1 MTTYMGV
8 ADLNGDFTVP
18 FSSAYTSGQ
27 KVKVTAEKDA
37 ETKTIELFAP
47 SEVVG
52 GGVIQFSG
60 NMNNFP
66 INVGVITLKGDI
78 AGVIQAN
85 ALRATAQNNHIFF
98 RATGLILK
106 GDVTEIGDN
115 AFKDWYYASVLELPN
130 SLNKIGQYSFERFG
144 SSSAIAFNCILPNSV
159 NVLLDYCFHYA
170 GFTGFDIGLG
180 VATIPAY
187 AFAYTGKLENFNY
200 RNVTTVKGSAFYF
213 SNLKYNLIPNTVTTI
228 ESGAY
233 QFAKSVEVN
242 TGNGITQITSFA
254 FANNTLCQKFT
265 IGLNVS
271 SILASGLA
279 SLSACNEL
287 ICLPISPPSL
297 INASTLNGLK
307 ATCVIKVPAASLTAY
322 QAAAFWSAYS
332 ARMVGI

>member
-1 MTTYMGV
+1 MTTYTGV
-8 ADLNGDFTVP
+8 ADSNGDFIVP

-27 KVKVTAEKDA
+27 KVTVIAEKDA
-37 ETKTIELFAP
+37 ATKTIELFAP

-66 INVGVITLKGDI
+66 LNVGVITLTSEI

-85 ALRATAQNNHIFF
+85 ALRATTQNNHIFF

-106 GDVTEIGDN
+106 GDVSEIGDY
-115 AFKDWYYASVLELPN
+115 AFSNWRYASSLELPN
-130 SLNKIGQYSFERFG
+130 TLTKIGQYSFERFG
-144 SSSAIAFNCILPNSV
+144 FSAVADFNCVLPNSV
-159 NVLLDYCFHYA
+159 NELSDYSFDSA
-170 GFTGFDIGLG
+170 GFKGFDMGLG
-180 VATIPAY
+180 VTTIPAY
-187 AFAYTGKLENFNY
+187 AFSYTGKLENFNY
-200 RNVTTVKGSAFYF
+200 RNVTKVKGSAFYG
-213 SNLKYNLIPNTVTTI
+213 SNLKYNLIPSTVTTI
-228 ESGAY
+228 EGGAY
-233 QFAKSVEVN
+233 QYANSVEVN
-242 TGNGITQITSFA
+242 TGNGITQITAFA
-254 FANNTLCQKFT
+254 FASNTLCQKFT

-297 INASTLNGLK
+297 INASALNGLK
-307 ATCVIKVPAASLTAY
+307 GTCVIKVPATSLTAY

-332 ARMVGI
+332 AQMVGI

>member
-1 MTTYMGV
+1 MTTYTVV

-27 KVKVTAEKDA
+27 KVTVTAEKDA

-66 INVGVITLKGDI
+66 LNVGVITLTSEI

-85 ALRATAQNNHIFF
+85 AMRANVNAGNLFYSALGLVIEG
-98 RATGLILK
+98 AT
-106 GDVTEIGDN
+106 TEIGDN
-115 AFKDWYYASVLELPN
+115 AFKDWCYASVLELPN

-144 SSSAIAFNCILPNSV
+144 SSSVIAFNCILPNSV
-159 NVLLDYCFHYA
+159 NVLLDYCFSSA

-180 VATIPAY
+180 VTTIPSN
-187 AFAYTGKLENFNY
+187 AFSYTGKLENFNY
-200 RNVTTVKGSAFYF
+200 RNVTTVKGSAFYG
-213 SNLKYNLIPNTVTTI
+213 SNLKYNLIPSTVTTI

-233 QFAKSVEVN
+233 QNAKSVEVS
-242 TGNGITQITSFA
+242 TGNGITQITAFA
-254 FANNTLCQKFT
+254 FARNTLCQKFT

-279 SLSACNEL
+279 GLSACNEL

-297 INASTLNGLK
+297 INASALDGLK
-307 ATCVIKVPAASLTAY
+307 ATCVIKVPAASLSAY
-322 QAAAFWSAYS
+322 QTAPNWSAH
-332 ARMVGI
+332 AAKMVGI